1 RRRHY
6 RGAVRAPV
14 LIPGVAT
21 ERMRWRTPVRVVVA
35 TVAFLTVLVSVSS
48 IWSRVRMA
56 RLPGLEETAA
66 QAVGALLLSLAVTAL
81 TWVLCRGVDRRPLA
95 TTGLRLRWAA
105 VGWLLVGTATAA
117 ALVMLVHVTA
127 LALGATAWRGAAGWR
142 ALAAEL
148 GVLLVSGLVAQGFP
162 EELVFRGYVLTTL
175 SGRRLGP
182 VVAISAASFGVLHVL
197 SESPLSGLGGR
208 LAWVAM
214 ATAMG
219 VLFSLLRLAS
229 RSLWT
234 AVGAHGGFH
243 LGWGASQALLPYEQ
257 WPTLVAAITALF
269 LAASL
274 LLVPLT
280 RRRLAAPGAAPDAAG
295 VASPRSRPGG
305 AP

>member
-1 RRRHY
+1 
-6 RGAVRAPV
+6 
-14 LIPGVAT
+14 
-21 ERMRWRTPVRVVVA
+21 
-35 TVAFLTVLVSVSS
+35 
-48 IWSRVRMA
+48 
-56 RLPGLEETAA
+56 
-66 QAVGALLLSLAVTAL
+66 
-81 TWVLCRGVDRRPLA
+81 
-95 TTGLRLRWAA
+95 
-105 VGWLLVGTATAA
+105 
-117 ALVMLVHVTA
+117 MLVHVTA

-148 GVLLVSGLVAQGFP
+148 GVLLVSGLVAQGFH

-280 RRRLAAPGAAPDAAG
+280 RRRLAAPGAAG